1 MSRAAESISPLLMSD
16 ANLPI
21 ALRPAV
27 DFPPLRDSIFDDPGD
42 EKSWHISQRAENLS
56 QYYEGRDPSWYA
68 SAIAPLKGAD
78 RVLDLGCGP
87 GLALRA
93 LRDQGSSTV
102 LGIDR
107 WPAFVDAST
116 DGVPIVA
123 HDLSLPMPFLE
134 SASFDGVLS
143 HYALD
148 YVSPICARQILR
160 EAHRVLAP
168 GGRLALYLAAVGLAG
183 GDQSRTVAYSPEAVR
198 ILLAEAGFEEIE
210 VAASSN
216 GRNTVAKARRS
227 SAGADA
233 VIEPRIAIEGDVQIS
248 ASFHGAD
255 ALTLE
260 VSGREHAAAFSI
272 ELPHAGLDDDARV
285 SVCARAQSLDDGG
298 TRLQLWVW
306 RGYTPLIAESA
317 RIEFRARE
325 MRIGVAQGGESG
337 HIALWRP
344 SELPLEPP
352 ANAHARIDEI
362 PVGSAL
368 SDAERG
374 AEGRQVVV
382 ESTGDPPIHSWDR
395 LGPGRNRFL
404 IRLASRLD
412 LAVLDREWLS
422 ARLDGVAVTA
432 SELSDDRLREL
443 LLWCGWRQ
451 SLLYVNGAN
460 WESIHEAMER
470 RRAEMTGPVVLTDPA
485 LVASEG
491 PGQALAADVAAL
503 VAESDRFFV
512 LLDARSVERSDGAD
526 LARVTR
532 RLLLANPDRSPGLDT
547 SEPDEALRYLTER
560 TLLMRLRQSRRFSWA
575 EVGRRPV
582 R

>member
-1 MSRAAESISPLLMSD
+1 MSD

-27 DFPPLRDSIFDDPGD
+27 DFPPLRGSIFDDPGD

-107 WPAFVDAST
+107 WPAFGAAST

-160 EAHRVLAP
+160 EAHRVLVP

-210 VAASSN
+210 VTASSN

-227 SAGADA
+227 SVEANA
-233 VIEPRIAIEGDVQIS
+233 VIEPCIAIEGDVQIS
-248 ASFHGAD
+248 ASFHGTVD
-255 ALTLE
+255 ALALE
-260 VSGREHAAAFSI
+260 ISGREHAAAFSI

-285 SVCARAQSLDDGG
+285 SVCARAQRLDDGG
-298 TRLQLWVW
+298 IRLQLWVW
-306 RGYTPLIAESA
+306 RGYTPVVAECF
-317 RIEFRARE
+317 RVEFPAKE
-325 MRIGVAQGGESG
+325 MQFKVAKTGKPAHVS
-337 HIALWRP
+337 LWRP
-344 SELPLEPP
+344 AELPLEPP

-362 PVGSAL
+362 PVGSTL

-382 ESTGDPPIHSWDR
+382 ESAGDPPIHFWDPPIHFWDR

-422 ARLDGVAVTA
+422 ARLDGVTVTA
-432 SELSDDRLREL
+432 SELSGDGLREL

-470 RRAEMTGPVVLTDPA
+470 RCAEMTGPVVLTDPA

-491 PGQALAADVAAL
+491 LGQALAADVAAL
-503 VAESDRFFV
+503 VAESNRFFV

-526 LARVTR
+526 LARVSR